1 MCSSFME
8 SPLSP
13 VVPCIDYSPYSNIY
27 GDSVVSSF
35 FLFFASE
42 FIIIFFLFSHGG
54 ISRETGELPSGPTYT
69 ANLLLSV
76 LSARFL
82 LLLFSE

>member
-13 VVPCIDYSPYSNIY
+13 VVPCLALTIVHTVIY
-27 GDSVVSSF
+27 MEILLSSF
-35 FLFFASE
+35 FLFF
-42 FIIIFFLFSHGG
+42 FCLRKFFFFLFSHGG
-54 ISRETGELPSGPTYT
+54 ISRENGELPSGPTYT

-76 LSARFL
+76 LSARFVT
-82 LLLFSE
+82 FVF

>member
-27 GDSVVSSF
+27 GDSVVSFSF
-35 FLFFASE
+35 CLR
-42 FIIIFFLFSHGG
+42 IYFFLFSHGG
-54 ISRETGELPSGPTYT
+54 ISRENRKLPSGPTYT

>member
-1 MCSSFME
+1 ME

-35 FLFFASE
+35 FFFFFASE
-42 FIIIFFLFSHGG
+42 FFFIFIFFLFSHGG

>member
-27 GDSVVSSF
+27 GDSVVFFFSF
-35 FLFFASE
+35 FFLPQKNF
-42 FIIIFFLFSHGG
+42 FFLFSHGG
-54 ISRETGELPSGPTYT
+54 ISRENGELPSGPTYT

-76 LSARFL
+76 LSARFVT
-82 LLLFSE
+82 FVF

>member
-27 GDSVVSSF
+27 GDSVVFFFSF
-35 FLFFASE
+35 FFFASE
-42 FIIIFFLFSHGG
+42 NFFFFSHGG
-54 ISRETGELPSGPTYT
+54 ISRENGELPSGPTYT

-76 LSARFL
+76 LSARFVT
-82 LLLFSE
+82 FVF

>member
-27 GDSVVSSF
+27 GDSVVF
-35 FLFFASE
+35 FFFATE
-42 FIIIFFLFSHGG
+42 FFLFSHGG
-54 ISRETGELPSGPTYT
+54 ISRENGELPSGPTYK
-69 ANLLLSV
+69 ANLLLFV

>member
-27 GDSVVSSF
+27 GDSVVFFFSF
-35 FLFFASE
+35 FFASE
-42 FIIIFFLFSHGG
+42 NFFFLFSHGG
-54 ISRETGELPSGPTYT
+54 ISRENGELPSGPTYT

-76 LSARFL
+76 LSARFVT
-82 LLLFSE
+82 FVF